1 MTSAAGHSE
10 HPARTFDTIGVI
22 GLGTMGA
29 GIAEVFARNGF
40 TVIGVEQNEHGLER
54 GREHLEH
61 STGRAVSRGKM
72 TEEEQR
78 EVLDRISF
86 STDLKDLA
94 HADLVVEAVV
104 ESLAAKTRHL
114 PRARRDRR
122 SGRHPRDQHV
132 LALGHRDLHR
142 QHPPGTGHRRALLQP
157 GAGAEVRRDRAH
169 RRHRAARARRRGGP
183 RRPARQEPGH
193 LRRQGRLHRQ
203 HAALRLPQPRGRDVR
218 GPVRLARGH
227 RRRDALRLR
236 LPDGT
241 AGAARPDR
249 PRHGVR
255 DPRHDVQAGP
265 RPPARARAVP
275 QADGHRRPARS
286 EVRPRLLHLRRA
298 RHRRDRPRR
307 ADPVP
312 DDRPRFKHDIATD
325 RRRRHRD
332 DGHRGSSRSSP
343 RLGTT

>member
-1 MTSAAGHSE
+1 
-10 HPARTFDTIGVI
+10 
-22 GLGTMGA
+22 MGA

-72 TEEEQR
+72 TEEEQA

-104 ESLAAKTRHL
+104 ESLAAKT
-114 PRARRDRR
+114 AIF
-122 SGRHPRDQHV
+122 
-132 LALGHRDLHR
+132 
-142 QHPPGTGHRRALLQP
+142 RALDAIVAPDAILATNTSSLSVTEISTANARP
-157 GAGAEVRRDRAH
+157 GRVIGVHFFNPAPVQKFVEIVRTVVTEPR
-169 RRHRAARARRRGGP
+169 RARRRGGP

-203 HAALRLPQPRGRDVR
+203 HAAVRLPQPRGRDVR
-218 GPVRLARGH
+218 GPVRLPRGH

-275 QADGHRRPARS
+275 QADGDRRPARS

-298 RHRRDRPRR
+298 RQLPRSSPTSRPRPPTTGR
-307 ADPVP
+307 SCATTS
-312 DDRPRFKHDIATD
+312 RPSASSAPARW
-325 RRRRHRD
+325 R
-332 DGHRGSSRSSP
+332 RGSSRSSP
-343 RLGTT
+343 RPGTT